1 VSDMLPFTQGW
12 VEDKRAV
19 DKFLGELEFPVFGD
33 TPAGQEPEAI
43 PDKVFLWDACRKVTG
58 DLLPPRNQGAVG
70 SCVGFGTV
78 AAIEHVMCAEIAAGE
93 REVFKPLVQEYCYG
107 GSRVEVGKGR
117 LRGDGS
123 VGAWA
128 AKFCTQY
135 GILARGYYLSDPTKL
150 APKYDLNTYSEAR
163 CRQWGS
169 TGVPD
174 DLEGISKVN
183 TITNA
188 TLVQSFDEA
197 CKALSSGYAISVCS
211 NRGFTYGRDKDG
223 FCNPS
228 GVWNHCMALVGYKKT
243 GRAGGFILNSWGA
256 TAHHGP
262 IGEGN
267 PSPAGFWA
275 DADVV
280 DKMLKQKDS
289 WAFAGVNGFVTRRI
303 NWRELTW

>member
-1 VSDMLPFTQGW
+1 MSDMLPYTQGW
-12 VEDKRAV
+12 VEDERAV
-19 DKFLGELEFPVFGD
+19 NEFLGELAFPVFGD
-33 TPAGQEPEAI
+33 TPAGQDAEAI

-58 DLLPPRNQGAVG
+58 DILPARNQGSVG
-70 SCVGFGTV
+70 SCVSFGTV

-93 REVFKPLVQEYCYG
+93 RETFKPLVQEYCYG
-107 GSRVEVGKGR
+107 GSRVEIGGKR

-135 GILARGYYLSDPTKL
+135 GILARGVYFNG
-150 APKYDLNTYSEAR
+150 KYDLNAYNEAR

-169 TGVPD
+169 TGAPD
-174 DLEGISKVN
+174 DLEPVSKIN

-188 TLVQSFDEA
+188 TLVQSFDDA

-211 NRGFTYGRDKDG
+211 SRGFTYGRDKEG
-223 FCNPS
+223 FCTPS

-256 TAHHGP
+256 SAHHGP

-289 WAFAGVNGFVTRRI
+289 WAFAGVNGFTTRRI
-303 NWRELTW
+303 NWRDLTW